1 MGIKDWFGGGRKAE
15 FREKAKEALSEG
27 RLAPGKAAEL
37 VKLAREHAVEAPS
50 DDKTM
55 LRREIYNKAVGAAR
69 AGGRLTAVEEAEL
82 SKIQKFL
89 ELRDDQVEKTQWDLA
104 RFRTLTAIRQGQL
117 PVVPASN
124 VALRGVPLDSG
135 EVAHYA
141 VQVEAHDAPTTA
153 GHDGVAVKWAAP
165 YKVMSAR
172 GHSLPVEG
180 TKAVGEG
187 YLILTSKRLFF
198 KGASRSAA
206 VPFSPQAAMFL
217 YADGIRLERTVGHTL
232 LKFRSTSPDT
242 AEIVGELMAALMR
255 QEA

>member
-27 RLAPGKAAEL
+27 KLKPGKAAEL
-37 VKLAREHAVEAPS
+37 VKLAREHEVEAPS
-50 DDKTM
+50 DYKTM

-69 AGGRLTAVEEAEL
+69 AGGKLTPVEEAEL
-82 SKIQKFL
+82 QKIQKFL

-117 PVVPASN
+117 PTVPPSN
-124 VALRGVPLDSG
+124 VALRGVPLESG

-141 VQVEAHDAPTTA
+141 VQVEAFDAPSTN
-153 GHDGVAVKWAAP
+153 GQDGIAAKWDAP
-165 YKVMSAR
+165 YRVLSSR
-172 GHSLPVEG
+172 GHALPMG
-180 TKAVGEG
+180 SAKPVGEG

-206 VPFSPQAAMFL
+206 VAHSPQAAVFL

-232 LKFRSTSPDT
+232 LKFKSSSADT
-242 AEIVGELMAALMR
+242 AEIVGELLAALMR
-255 QEA
+255 